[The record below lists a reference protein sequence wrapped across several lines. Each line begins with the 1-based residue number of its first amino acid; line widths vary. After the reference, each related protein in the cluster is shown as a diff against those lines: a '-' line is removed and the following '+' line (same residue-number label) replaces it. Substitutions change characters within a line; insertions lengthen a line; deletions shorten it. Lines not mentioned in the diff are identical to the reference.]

1 MCLSQ
6 YISVCVCIYLFFLN
20 YSWLEKQYTECIN
33 IYESKELKKTCETI
47 MNSNK
52 CVSLKYQYFSLNITL
67 ICISNTCHVTISCLK
82 NPLCLLILVIFYER
96 VTLCPLKSKYCTEC
110 APSEELNIKLML
122 M

>member
-1 MCLSQ
+1 MFESIYFSVRV
-6 YISVCVCIYLFFLN
+6 YIFVFFKLLL
-20 YSWLEKQYTECIN
+20 WLEKQYTECIN

-82 NPLCLLILVIFYER
+82 KPPLSVNISNIL
-96 VTLCPLKSKYCTEC
+96 
-110 APSEELNIKLML
+110 
-122 M
+122 